1 MCSPLLRAL
10 MSNMAVAFVDE
21 DRCQDARLAASASDD
36 GCYPIGSPCVQV
48 VPVQAVVSQLLW
60 DVSGLRCEVAMA
72 QSQVSYL
79 AAMLAS
85 CARPIPQAL
94 APQPQP
100 SKFPAGTSA
109 ERPFANIA
117 LRKISN
123 KKVARCPAVTSTI
136 APAPAKVEPAKLSDA
151 SGAFSLIKALSLEP
165 ANGTTPALGAIAGR
179 KVGNKKLMHHVAR
192 KAAAPKSNTK
202 KFDQRLVRFQP
213 LHLVTSDDLGRRLL
227 EHRAVAYAQGNGPND
242 SGSTSSGSECG
253 TECDSEN
260 GDVCILCLEP
270 ALHTCPSGCG
280 SFCQTCHEAHEYD
293 GRHWCP

>member
-1 MCSPLLRAL
+1 
-10 MSNMAVAFVDE
+10 MSAMSAAAFVDE
-21 DRCQDARLAASASDD
+21 SRSQDARLEGGEDD
-36 GCYPIGSPCVQV
+36 ERCYPIYLP
-48 VPVQAVVSQLLW
+48 PVQMVPMDAVVSQLLRE
-60 DVSGLRCEVAMA
+60 VTRLRYEVALA
-72 QSQVSYL
+72 QAQVSYL
-79 AAMLAS
+79 AAVVPNCVWPA
-85 CARPIPQAL
+85 PQAL
-94 APQPQP
+94 AARPPP
-100 SKFPAGTSA
+100 GEVRSA
-109 ERPFANIA
+109 TGAEHPFAAIEV
-117 LRKISN
+117 RKITN